1 MTERSLILLVA
12 VAFVALCLLA
22 MGGLHQTHYRGR
34 KFQMLEGRVTV
45 LENIVGGEHG

>member
-1 MTERSLILLVA
+1 MTERAVILLVS
-12 VAFVALCLLA
+12 VGFVAVCLLA
-22 MGGLHQTHYRGR
+22 MAGAHQTHYRGR